1 MKHMFWEGKA
11 RRPKKVI
18 VLYGKEEGNKE

>member
-1 MKHMFWEGKA
+1 MFWEGKA